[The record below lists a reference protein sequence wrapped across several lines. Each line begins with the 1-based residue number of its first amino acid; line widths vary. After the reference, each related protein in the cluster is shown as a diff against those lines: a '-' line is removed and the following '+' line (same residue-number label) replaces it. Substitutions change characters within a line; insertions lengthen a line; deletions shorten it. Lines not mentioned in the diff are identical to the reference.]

1 VAHHENDDYYDKKTR
16 KIMTIGL
23 IGCGIWGK
31 AILREL
37 FSLNI
42 STKVFDP
49 NPVAQA
55 EIEALFP
62 NSLVSTIENLKLVDG
77 IILASPSVT
86 HRFILEQII
95 PWGMPIFI
103 EKPLTTSLEDANALR
118 QYAKNHLFMMH
129 IWRYHS
135 GIQLLGQIAKE
146 KQIGDITALY
156 TRRCNWTS
164 PRTDTDSIWNL
175 APHDLTIS
183 LEILGTI
190 PPPKAVSIEW
200 HGEVARGMTA
210 LLGDNPLVQIE
221 VSNRYFD
228 KRREV
233 RLHGTKGI
241 AVLADE
247 KVNYID
253 IYYGDDKS
261 YPSPNR
267 HEQCFFEE
275 TPPLRKELVAF
286 INFLNGGT
294 PPISDFE
301 EGLLTIELLTKLHAM
316 AKVKS

>member
-1 VAHHENDDYYDKKTR
+1 
-16 KIMTIGL
+16 MTIGL

-49 NPVAQA
+49 NPAAQA
-55 EIEALFP
+55 EIAAIFP
-62 NSLVSTIENLKLVDG
+62 NSLVSIIENLKLVDG
-77 IILASPSVT
+77 IILASPSAT

-95 PWGMPIFI
+95 PWGIPIFI
-103 EKPLTTSLEDANALR
+103 EKPLTTSLDDANALR
-118 QYAKNHLFMMH
+118 QYAQKPLFMMH

-135 GIQLLGQIAKE
+135 GIQLLGKIAKE

-183 LEILGTI
+183 IEILGSI
-190 PPPKAVSIEW
+190 PLPKAVSIEW

-233 RLHGTKGI
+233 RLHGTDGI

-247 KVNYID
+247 KVDYID
-253 IYYGDDKS
+253 IYYGNDES
-261 YPSPNR
+261 YPSPIR
-267 HEQCFFEE
+267 HERLFFDS
-275 TPPLRKELVAF
+275 TPPLKKEILAF
-286 INFLNGGT
+286 INYLNGGP
-294 PPISDFE
+294 PPISDFQ

-316 AKVKS
+316 AQAKS